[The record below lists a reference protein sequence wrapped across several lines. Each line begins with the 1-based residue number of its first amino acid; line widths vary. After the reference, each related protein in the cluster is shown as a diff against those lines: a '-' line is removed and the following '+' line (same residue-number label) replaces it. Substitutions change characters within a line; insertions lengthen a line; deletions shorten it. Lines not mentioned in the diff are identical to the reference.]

1 MAESCPELAEGMAE
15 IEIGVLVRQCLDR
28 RCAFHLGF
36 SLVLQRQFIWHSD
49 FREQIEPDNVL
60 RGAYS
65 NSSLVAE

>member
-15 IEIGVLVRQCLDR
+15 IEIGVLARQCLDR

-60 RGAYS
+60 R
-65 NSSLVAE
+65 

>member
-15 IEIGVLVRQCLDR
+15 IEIGALARQCLDR

-60 RGAYS
+60 R
-65 NSSLVAE
+65 